1 MIEAEFQI
9 VVRKSVSKFTES
21 CQARQSGRYRSLS
34 VCWAGNQ
41 CLSSQSILQTAWL
54 YSLSRMLE
62 CYNVSQ
68 YITLHPLPSPT
79 MSQCKIPHKRNTNVP
94 ICCSYRTTFEL
105 ELSAL
110 CSGHTIHNTI
120 IICQL
125 PPQTLTTRDR
135 GEYSLDVAEF

>member
-1 MIEAEFQI
+1 M
-9 VVRKSVSKFTES
+9 
-21 CQARQSGRYRSLS
+21 LP
-34 VCWAGNQ
+34 
-41 CLSSQSILQTAWL
+41 SQSILQTAWL

-125 PPQTLTTRDR
+125 PPQTLTGPWMIFSGRCRISKRIAGTFSKTPYNLCSVRTLHCNKNNIMGLIR
-135 GEYSLDVAEF
+135 R